1 LKPPES
7 LVVFVDRSLGNKVVA
22 NALRNSGYSVE
33 IHDDHFPPDAP
44 DYVWL
49 HEVTRRG
56 WIVLTKD
63 KKIKHR
69 TAELLAV
76 KTAKSRV
83 FTLSGGSVHGSEMA
97 QIFLNVMPKIVAY
110 ASENPGPF
118 IVQIGRTGKLSKL
131 YP

>member
-7 LVVFVDRSLGNKVVA
+7 LVVFVDRSLGKKVVA
-22 NALRNSGYSVE
+22 NALRISGYSVE

-49 HEVTRRG
+49 NEVSRRG

-63 KKIKHR
+63 KKIRHR
-69 TAELLAV
+69 AGELLAV

-83 FTLSGGSVHGSEMA
+83 FTLSGGSIQGSEMA
-97 QIFLNVMPKIVAY
+97 QIFLNAMPKIVPY

-118 IVQIGRTGKLSKL
+118 IVQISRTGKLLKL